1 VQSQVSLHGFLK
13 PSSSSVIAHLVW
25 ERERSCCSDFMFSA
39 RRTLSLTAMTL
50 NTGKACSF
58 GQTHHHSIRS
68 YSNH

>member
-1 VQSQVSLHGFLK
+1 
-13 PSSSSVIAHLVW
+13 
-25 ERERSCCSDFMFSA
+25 MFSA